1 MNTSRAVK
9 ASLAIAS
16 LSALVFS
23 SACGSTENDP
33 SSSVG
38 QAEVTDGIQARID
51 QAKGE
56 GKLKLILGVLVSRN
70 LANQLADGFKK
81 YYNLDIPVEVAV
93 GVNNQDLSGQVVQS
107 IQAGVS
113 SPTDVQMN
121 TVSGVSTT
129 IREKITNPLDWSWA
143 PNIAGLGVTELGDAN
158 KQAAVRVG
166 TFVQGFTYNT
176 ARLSGDVVPK
186 TLADVLSLD
195 DEYALSTTPFA
206 SGFGPQF
213 TDAMWGVDKMFAW
226 AEDFAT
232 KLDGFIDCGEV
243 ERIASGE
250 FDMQVYNCGIN
261 ETISLR
267 EQGAPVDY
275 LIPSD
280 VPFQSYYYMQI
291 PPNAASPAAA
301 ELFINW
307 MLSPEAQKIMWEE
320 SHYDLTDLK
329 GSQMAIELEPSFKGR
344 DVLKQDIEFV
354 QANQAVYEEA
364 EAIEDIFTSGSR

>member
-1 MNTSRAVK
+1 MTTSRAVK
-9 ASLAIAS
+9 VSLAIAS

-23 SACGSTENDP
+23 SACGSTENEP

-38 QAEVTDGIQARID
+38 QAEVTDAIQTRID

-70 LANQLADGFKK
+70 LANQLADGFKQ

-176 ARLSGDVVPK
+176 ARL
-186 TLADVLSLD
+186 
-195 DEYALSTTPFA
+195 ERRCC
-206 SGFGPQF
+206 PQD
-213 TDAMWGVDKMFAW
+213 TRG
-226 AEDFAT
+226 
-232 KLDGFIDCGEV
+232 CPHP
-243 ERIASGE
+243 R
-250 FDMQVYNCGIN
+250 
-261 ETISLR
+261 R
-267 EQGAPVDY
+267 
-275 LIPSD
+275 
-280 VPFQSYYYMQI
+280 
-291 PPNAASPAAA
+291 
-301 ELFINW
+301 
-307 MLSPEAQKIMWEE
+307 
-320 SHYDLTDLK
+320 
-329 GSQMAIELEPSFKGR
+329 
-344 DVLKQDIEFV
+344 
-354 QANQAVYEEA
+354 
-364 EAIEDIFTSGSR
+364 